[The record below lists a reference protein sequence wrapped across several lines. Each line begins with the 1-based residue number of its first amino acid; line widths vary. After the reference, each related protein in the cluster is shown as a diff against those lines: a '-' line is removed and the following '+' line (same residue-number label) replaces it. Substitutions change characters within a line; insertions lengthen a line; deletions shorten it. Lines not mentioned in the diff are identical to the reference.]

1 MPRQFLSMVRVEL
14 LKVFSR
20 GSGIGALFV
29 AVAVGLVVALAM
41 KQVSGMQDQM
51 SFNGQSVRG
60 IVTFDMVQVGRWAL
74 WARNFFVLPLLLLL
88 STAGALA
95 GEHADRTLRE
105 LVVRPVP
112 RWSILVAK
120 GLALSVL
127 SALTLVLTAAVSLAL
142 GYALLGAPAI
152 DQSIATGGDS
162 LSRLALG
169 FMASWASDLALIAVG
184 MALSTFVRSVGGV
197 VVSIVLLLMFDR
209 AVWLVLKAASLL
221 GLEAANTLVQW
232 TLVNAMGCWEG
243 WESEFVIGQFVS
255 VAVIASAAWAV
266 ATLRF
271 TRDDVP

>member
-1 MPRQFLSMVRVEL
+1 MVRVEL

-29 AVAVGLVVALAM
+29 AVAVGVLVALAM

-60 IVTFDMVQVGRWAL
+60 IVTFDVVQVGRWAL
-74 WARNFFVLPLLLLL
+74 WARNFFILPLLLLL
-88 STAGALA
+88 STAAALA

-120 GLALSVL
+120 GVALSTL
-127 SALTLVLTAAVSLAL
+127 SGLTILLTSTFSLAL
-142 GYALLGAPAI
+142 GYALLGPPAVE
-152 DQSIATGGDS
+152 QSIAEGGDS

-169 FMASWASDLALIAVG
+169 FAASWVSDLALIAVG
-184 MALSTFVRSVGGV
+184 IALSTFVRSVGGV
-197 VVSIVLLLMFDR
+197 VVSIVLLLMLDR

-221 GLEAANTLVQW
+221 GLEAADRLVQW

-243 WESEFVIGQFVS
+243 WESSFDVGQFVS
-255 VAVIASAAWAV
+255 VGIIIIAGWAV
-266 ATLRF
+266 AIVRF
-271 TRDDVP
+271 GRDDVP